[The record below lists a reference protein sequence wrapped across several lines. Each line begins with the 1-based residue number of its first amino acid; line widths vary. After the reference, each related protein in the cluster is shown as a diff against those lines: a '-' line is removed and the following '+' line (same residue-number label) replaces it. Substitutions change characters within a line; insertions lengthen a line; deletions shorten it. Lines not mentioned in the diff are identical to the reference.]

1 MPCSVHVLTDMLI
14 MYVDAPVIAGSEGQQ
29 PFPFEIG
36 SDYDIITCG
45 LNLDTGPMLDGNPF
59 PTVMWSFN
67 GSTIANNSDKYTID
81 NNNLIV
87 RNISRDDAGLY
98 NCTATNMVGF
108 DTIVYDV
115 QTYGKVAMT
124 MNMICCQNQI
134 KVNFIKSSP

>member
-1 MPCSVHVLTDMLI
+1 M
-14 MYVDAPVIAGSEGQQ
+14 QQ

-45 LNLDTGPMLDGNPF
+45 LNLDTEPMLGGNPF

-67 GSTIANNSDKYTID
+67 GSTIANDSDKYTID

-98 NCTATNMVGF
+98 NCTATNVVGF

-124 MNMICCQNQI
+124 VNMICCQNQI